1 MDKSNNSNITSYWYL
16 RNAIGW
22 LGFFMPIGI
31 KLGAYYFENISGTN
45 SISAYYYT
53 GMRDVFVATLVL
65 VGVLLACYRTDQL
78 SDNIIALIAGL
89 AAIGVALFPM
99 NPEFA
104 QVLVDKYACLKANNC
119 YLGIGILGLHFY
131 FVAVFFALSFYMVF
145 FRFGAN
151 PPINTLNRKAT
162 RNKIYKICG
171 AIMFFSFL
179 AIAYMRYTD
188 NPNIYKP
195 EVSAVVAFAYAW
207 LVKGQAFWWDPD
219 NKPRIYGG

>member
-1 MDKSNNSNITSYWYL
+1 MNKSNNSNITSYWYL

-22 LGFFMPIGI
+22 LGILMPVGV

-78 SDNIIALIAGL
+78 SDNIIAFIAGL
-89 AAIGVALFPM
+89 AAVGIALFPM

-151 PPINTLNRKAT
+151 PPIKTLNRKAT

-171 AIMFFSFL
+171 VVMFISFL
-179 AIAYMRYTD
+179 AIAYMRYTH
-188 NPNIYKP
+188 NPNIYLP
-195 EVSAVVAFAYAW
+195 EVSAVVAFAAAW
-207 LVKGQAFWWDPD
+207 LVKGQAFVWDPD
-219 NKPRIYGG
+219 NKPRVYGG